1 MTTISDMNPPSEPP
15 LHSPIIAC
23 IDFSE
28 DSRAALIWACR
39 MADNSGGTL
48 ILLHIVH
55 DLASHPGFYHPEK
68 SNHLEPMQDVAQ
80 SMMDDFLEQMRS
92 RHPDLASLAT
102 AGIRLVPGL
111 PATRIVEIA
120 GLLNA
125 SLLVMGAHGMASH
138 SHRRLGSVVE
148 QLTARRA
155 FAGNGAPLPRGAT
168 PRTTASRPAQREL
181 PRCSNTAL
189 QSLQRT
195 CHFLRTAP
203 CPGTSG

>member
-68 SNHLEPMQDVAQ
+68 SDHLEPMQDVAQ

-92 RHPDLASLAT
+92 GHPGLASLAT

-148 QLTARRA
+148 RVAELSKIPVVIVRSDS
-155 FAGNGAPLPRGAT
+155 AGAMSKKELKK
-168 PRTTASRPAQREL
+168 REKRQKKDHKML
-181 PRCSNTAL
+181 KKLLGLSSQNKA
-189 QSLQRT
+189 
-195 CHFLRTAP
+195 
-203 CPGTSG
+203 GENIDD